1 MILND
6 WSARDLQREETT
18 VRLGPAKGKDFAT
31 SIGPWLVTPDEL
43 ADRRSATGFDL
54 AMTATVNGVET
65 SRGTWSSIHFS
76 FGQMLERA
84 SADVQ
89 LRPGDLL
96 GQRDGWR
103 WLPARDPRGDDRPL
117 PRARRRGGAPDRGA
131 RGAPVAGGRTSRRR
145 SMTERILPTGI
156 DTPELVV
163 DRDRLYANVLGLQRT
178 LDERGIR
185 LRPHAKTHKSVRIG
199 RLQVEAGAA
208 GLTVGTLGEAEV
220 FALAGLRDIFVAYPV
235 WAEGPKAERV
245 RSLHGT
251 ADLRVGVDSA
261 AGAERLGA
269 AVKGMSQRLRVLV
282 EIDPGLH
289 RTGVGDPEAAV
300 AVARAAKAAG
310 LHVEGVFAHAGH
322 SYTPGRA
329 GAASLDEIST
339 LEAAAEALEADGF
352 EIETISAGST
362 PTRLLSGTGRVN
374 EIRAGTYVLGD
385 RQQVALGA
393 MEPDETAAVVAATV
407 VSSARDHFVL
417 DAGAKA
423 LTKDRPDWLPGFGE
437 VEGYPDVVIEKLS
450 DYHGVTRVTPL
461 AQRPQVGEVVTV
473 VPNHICPVVDLV
485 SSFTVVAPD
494 GRTERWP
501 VDARGRSG

>member
-1 MILND
+1 
-6 WSARDLQREETT
+6 
-18 VRLGPAKGKDFAT
+18 
-31 SIGPWLVTPDEL
+31 
-43 ADRRSATGFDL
+43 
-54 AMTATVNGVET
+54 MTA
-65 SRGTWSSIHFS
+65 
-76 FGQMLERA
+76 
-84 SADVQ
+84 
-89 LRPGDLL
+89 
-96 GQRDGWR
+96 
-103 WLPARDPRGDDRPL
+103 
-117 PRARRRGGAPDRGA
+117 
-131 RGAPVAGGRTSRRR
+131 
-145 SMTERILPTGI
+145 RILPSGI
-156 DTPELVV
+156 DAPELVV

-245 RSLHGT
+245 RALHAT

-289 RTGVGDPEAAV
+289 RTGVSDSEAAV

-329 GAASLDEIST
+329 GAASLDEVST

-362 PTRLLSGTGRVN
+362 PSRTLSRNWCVN

-393 MEPDETAAVVAATV
+393 MEAADTAAAVAATV
-407 VSSARDHFVL
+407 VSAAGDRFVL

-423 LTKDRPDWLPGFGE
+423 LTRHRPDWLPGFGE
-437 VEGYPDVVIEKLS
+437 VEAYPDVVIEKLS
-450 DYHGVTRVTPL
+450 DYHGRAASPPARSTAAGRGGC
-461 AQRPQVGEVVTV
+461 R
-473 VPNHICPVVDLV
+473 CPAEPHLPRRGPR
-485 SSFTVVAPD
+485 SLFTVVAPD
-494 GRTERWP
+494 GRGERWP
-501 VDARGRSG
+501 VDARGRERVDRGEARPDRADGRRGLARLAPDLRRGDGDRRCHDRE

>member
-1 MILND
+1 
-6 WSARDLQREETT
+6 
-18 VRLGPAKGKDFAT
+18 
-31 SIGPWLVTPDEL
+31 
-43 ADRRSATGFDL
+43 
-54 AMTATVNGVET
+54 MTA
-65 SRGTWSSIHFS
+65 
-76 FGQMLERA
+76 
-84 SADVQ
+84 
-89 LRPGDLL
+89 
-96 GQRDGWR
+96 
-103 WLPARDPRGDDRPL
+103 
-117 PRARRRGGAPDRGA
+117 
-131 RGAPVAGGRTSRRR
+131 
-145 SMTERILPTGI
+145 RILPPGV

-245 RSLHGT
+245 RALHGT

-300 AVARAAKAAG
+300 AVARAAKGAG

-362 PTRLLSGTGRVN
+362 PTRLLSGTGPRQRDPCRDVRPRRPPAGGPRCDGAGRDGGRRRRHGRVFG
-374 EIRAGTYVLGD
+374 AGSLRPGRGGQGTDQGPAGLASGLRRGRGLSRRGD
-385 RQQVALGA
+385 RKALRL
-393 MEPDETAAVVAATV
+393 P
-407 VSSARDHFVL
+407 RR
-417 DAGAKA
+417 DAGHA
-423 LTKDRPDWLPGFGE
+423 
-437 VEGYPDVVIEKLS
+437 
-450 DYHGVTRVTPL
+450 TRAAAAGRRGRRGRSRTTSV
-461 AQRPQVGEVVTV
+461 
-473 VPNHICPVVDLV
+473 PVVDLV

>member
-1 MILND
+1 
-6 WSARDLQREETT
+6 
-18 VRLGPAKGKDFAT
+18 
-31 SIGPWLVTPDEL
+31 
-43 ADRRSATGFDL
+43 
-54 AMTATVNGVET
+54 
-65 SRGTWSSIHFS
+65 
-76 FGQMLERA
+76 
-84 SADVQ
+84 
-89 LRPGDLL
+89 
-96 GQRDGWR
+96 
-103 WLPARDPRGDDRPL
+103 
-117 PRARRRGGAPDRGA
+117 
-131 RGAPVAGGRTSRRR
+131 
-145 SMTERILPTGI
+145 MTERVLPTGI

-269 AVKGMSQRLRVLV
+269 AVKGMSQRLRVLI

-300 AVARAAKAAG
+300 AVARAAPDG
-310 LHVEGVFAHAGH
+310 RTSRRRRLRPRRPQLHAGPRRARPR
-322 SYTPGRA
+322 STRSARSRPRPRRSRQTASRSRRSAPARRRRGCCPGP
-329 GAASLDEIST
+329 GASTRSVPGPTCSVIASRSP
-339 LEAAAEALEADGF
+339 
-352 EIETISAGST
+352 SVRWSR
-362 PTRLLSGTGRVN
+362 TRRRRSLPQRSCH
-374 EIRAGTYVLGD
+374 
-385 RQQVALGA
+385 
-393 MEPDETAAVVAATV
+393 
-407 VSSARDHFVL
+407 SARDQFVL

-461 AQRPQVGEVVTV
+461 ARRPQVGEVVTV

-494 GRTERWP
+494 GRVERWP